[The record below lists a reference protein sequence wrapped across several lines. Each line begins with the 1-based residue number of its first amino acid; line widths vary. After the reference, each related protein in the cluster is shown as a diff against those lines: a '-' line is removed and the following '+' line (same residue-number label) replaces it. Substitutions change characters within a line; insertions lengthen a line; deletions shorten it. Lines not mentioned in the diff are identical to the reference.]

1 MQERRTNAQR
11 RDETRAALIGAAR
24 DLFLEQGYAATG
36 TPDVVARAGVTRG
49 ALYHH
54 FADKQAL
61 FHAVVADEAAQ
72 IAAEIEAGSA
82 TSADAI
88 GALRDGAAAY
98 FAAMRAPGRTRLML
112 LEAPAVLGP
121 ETMRRIDAETGA
133 RTLRDGISETLGPA
147 AAPDDIAAIAD
158 LVSAMFDRAAMA
170 VSTGADESIYQ
181 DAIARLL
188 VLLAR

>member
-1 MQERRTNAQR
+1 MQEKRTNAQR
-11 RDETRAALIGAAR
+11 RDETRSALLGAAR
-24 DLFLEQGYAATG
+24 DLFLDQGYAATG
-36 TPDVVARAGVTRG
+36 TPEVVARAGVTRG

-61 FHAVVADEAAQ
+61 FHAVVAAEAAQ

-82 TSADAI
+82 PAGDAI

-121 ETMRRIDAETGA
+121 VTMRHIDAETGG
-133 RTLRDGISETLGPA
+133 RTLCEGISDAMGQA
-147 AAPDDIAAIAD
+147 AAPEDVAAIAD
-158 LVSAMFDRAAMA
+158 LVSAMFDRAVLA
-170 VSTGADESIYQ
+170 VSSGADESIYQ

-188 VLLAR
+188 ALLVR

>member
-1 MQERRTNAQR
+1 MQESRTNAQR

-61 FHAVVADEAAQ
+61 FQAVVADEAAQ

-133 RTLRDGISETLGPA
+133 RTLREGISETLGPA
-147 AAPDDIAAIAD
+147 AAADDIAAIAD
-158 LVSAMFDRAAMA
+158 LVSAVFDRAALA